1 MTKQEYMYIT
11 AYIQSKKYREHVG
24 FLEICD
30 IQDLIRDLYFNKV
43 TETDEAPTV
52 SEIETIYNNPEKV
65 LKDYKEAVK

>member
-11 AYIQSKKYREHVG
+11 AYIQSKKYRENVG

-30 IQDLIRDLYFNKV
+30 IQDLIRDLYFDKL

-65 LKDYKEAVK
+65 LKDYKEAFK